1 MSKEKRLELMLFMV
15 VRNTVVLPKG
25 IELGKSLKEISDM
38 TKETIREIERQID
51 FEVAEKQYNL

>member
-1 MSKEKRLELMLFMV
+1 MSKETRLELMLFMV